1 MIHESIVLSHRLKFY
16 PSVFDSV
23 DCQLAKLYMTSLCAD
38 TSEDLDGKDEK
49 FTCMRGSLENITFSA
64 HSMNYNVILL

>member
-1 MIHESIVLSHRLKFY
+1 MIHESIVRSHRLKFY

-38 TSEDLDGKDEK
+38 TSEDLDGKNK
-49 FTCMRGSLENITFSA
+49 KITCMTWLRENITFIA
-64 HSMNYNVILL
+64 HSMKYNVILL